1 MKIATGAQKRMLDD
15 CDVLEKLLKAV
26 KKDHRSSAA
35 GLGTDAGSAAL
46 ARIRDVIEQAETVR
60 GGGKKPSDEEE

>member
-1 MKIATGAQKRMLDD
+1 MRVASGVQKR
-15 CDVLEKLLKAV
+15 LLSDIDIVQNLLTAV

-46 ARIRDVIEQAETVR
+46 ARIRDIIEDAATIR
-60 GGGKKPSDEEE
+60 GGGKASATEED